1 MLEVPAQGRIP
12 WRPARG
18 FTLIELL
25 IALVVLM
32 IGVYAMFLIFPRGH
46 AVIEASIQQTTAA
59 QLADAELARWKL
71 DPETLADAVVATD
84 YTGNAIA
91 PTLTNAV
98 DTTARPNL
106 TELLVYGDQASLI
119 QKYPDYHRLAL
130 SPGDI
135 QGLDK
140 LSRPFIYSPTDLTPT
155 AFDGAQ
161 RPKNYTDSL
170 HDLNLSSLHPNWEPN
185 SLYLPRTIIGERVD
199 LRSLPQTGLGVP
211 FYLLSHAP
219 LDVLRCETSEGVGPE
234 ICDRYKHQVYFDVYD
249 ARAWRYVPGYDPAHP
264 DTVPLKVR
272 EFSVSQNQLYFGPTK
287 SPPAQERRFKVDYTD
302 LATRLRAV
310 GATVVVAAGTAGP
323 GIWSPLPPSPVIP
336 DPATM
341 QVYQRLRQVSDP
353 SLLTVTDATALRD
366 IYYVDQETTVSGRI
380 QFPVVLQVDPQPDD
394 MSVVKVD
401 YRVAD
406 WQVLVFD
413 IQVPTNG
420 TVELPVRN
428 LKSAGYTNPPRQPR
442 PQEIARG
449 IRRFYNWAGLQ
460 VDLNG
465 SDISAIRANP
475 DRWLSEYVNNP
486 KTWAYVVAVDR
497 QSGEILTDN
506 ELAETGGWPANPW
519 MRRSRFNVNYR
530 DGLLY
535 FNYDPRTIYRFE
547 PGVDTPNRGGRT
559 YRVFCRAQNDWAV
572 QLSLASRQY
581 TRSRS
586 AVPDGYSSYA
596 WPVYDQNQRKIP
608 TQILLPLNDTGHS
621 VAVDYYTAG
630 PNGDVLVEGEVH
642 AASQPQLVWVPDAQS
657 GQFVP
662 VWACQLA
669 TPLTY
674 EPKAVWGPTAVR
686 GISVRARTTWTTT
699 GRSATIQDL
708 VGTLLPAAE
717 LPPGQRVAR
726 SSLQES
732 LNQVIVTTYITRA
745 PI

>member
-1 MLEVPAQGRIP
+1 VR
-12 WRPARG
+12 
-18 FTLIELL
+18 
-25 IALVVLM
+25 
-32 IGVYAMFLIFPRGH
+32 
-46 AVIEASIQQTTAA
+46 
-59 QLADAELARWKL
+59 
-71 DPETLADAVVATD
+71 ET
-84 YTGNAIA
+84 
-91 PTLTNAV
+91 
-98 DTTARPNL
+98 
-106 TELLVYGDQASLI
+106 
-119 QKYPDYHRLAL
+119 
-130 SPGDI
+130 
-135 QGLDK
+135 
-140 LSRPFIYSPTDLTPT
+140 
-155 AFDGAQ
+155 
-161 RPKNYTDSL
+161 
-170 HDLNLSSLHPNWEPN
+170 
-185 SLYLPRTIIGERVD
+185 
-199 LRSLPQTGLGVP
+199 
-211 FYLLSHAP
+211 
-219 LDVLRCETSEGVGPE
+219 
-234 ICDRYKHQVYFDVYD
+234 
-249 ARAWRYVPGYDPAHP
+249 DPA
-264 DTVPLKVR
+264 KA
-272 EFSVSQNQLYFGPTK
+272 E
-287 SPPAQERRFKVDYTD
+287 
-302 LATRLRAV
+302 
-310 GATVVVAAGTAGP
+310 
-323 GIWSPLPPSPVIP
+323 
-336 DPATM
+336 
-341 QVYQRLRQVSDP
+341 
-353 SLLTVTDATALRD
+353 RD

-380 QFPVVLQVDPQPDD
+380 QFPVVIQVAPQPND

-406 WQVLVFD
+406 WQMLVFD
-413 IQVPTNG
+413 IQVPTIPVDDALLKKRWREIEELDKLEPEKHWLARA
-420 TVELPVRN
+420 TAQAQALAKVYVQLPVRN

-449 IRRFYNWAGLQ
+449 IRRFYNWDGLQ
-460 VDLNG
+460 VDLSGN
-465 SDISAIRANP
+465 DISAIRANP

-506 ELAETGGWPANPW
+506 EMAETGGWPVNPW

-535 FNYDPRTIYRFE
+535 FNYNPYQEIKGVYGYNPD
-547 PGVDTPNRGGRT
+547 VDTPNRGGRT
-559 YRVFCRAQNDWAV
+559 YRIFCRAQNDWAV

-642 AASQPQLVWVPDAQS
+642 AASQPQLVWVPDAQG

-669 TPLTY
+669 TPLAH